1 VYNAVAAAA
10 TSHTLKIQPS
20 LVGEAMAD
28 VQSAFGRLETVEIDG
43 RKISLALVK
52 NPSSFDQLLGLLLGD
67 PGSLRLLVALN
78 DQTQDS
84 RDVSWIW
91 DVGLEQLR
99 GRFEWIIASGH
110 RAADL
115 ALRLKYADA
124 INASDGEVGK
134 VETIPDL
141 VKALDEALS
150 KTPAGEHLF
159 IVATYSAMW
168 ALRDVLVH
176 RGHLVPFWQT

>member
-1 VYNAVAAAA
+1 
-10 TSHTLKIQPS
+10 
-20 LVGEAMAD
+20 LVNEAMAE
-28 VQSAFGRLETVEIDG
+28 VKSAFGRLETVEIDG
-43 RKISLALVK
+43 RKVSLALVK
-52 NPSSFDQLLGLLLGD
+52 NPSSFDQLIELLLRD

-78 DQTQDS
+78 DGTQDS

-99 GRFEWIIASGH
+99 GRLEWIIASGH

-115 ALRLKYADA
+115 ALRLKYAEAANANDA
-124 INASDGEVGK
+124 TAATAATAGEQGK
-134 VETIPDL
+134 LETIPDL
-141 VKALDEALS
+141 VKALDEALR

-168 ALRDVLVH
+168 TLRDTLVH